1 MLIIPVSGKIGWKNS
16 PLATLM
22 LLVANCLV
30 FVVFQLN
37 DGENRIAAEQYYFD
51 SGLAE
56 IEIPLYADYLKAEGK
71 IAPEQQDIEAMDV
84 EAAMAVHMAME
95 EDAAFLDR
103 LWDGGLIPRED
114 PQFALWKSSR
124 LIYERHRGQ
133 STAFSFGLRPAYPRP
148 AAFFTHMFLHGD
160 VGHLVGN
167 MIFLW
172 ILGCMLEIGAG
183 RALFL
188 VIYLASGLAAAAAF
202 CAVYPSSTAP
212 LVGASWAIAG
222 LMGAYT
228 VLYGRTRV
236 NVFYSLGFFFDTVT
250 IPAIL
255 LLPLWLANEV
265 YQLYFSDVTQ
275 VAYVAHIAGIVTGA
289 LLAVAG
295 KRWVRRVD
303 QDSFKASPEKQAQ
316 RLIHQALEHMG
327 QLEMT
332 EAQSLLEKVLE
343 LLPDHPETLKHLF
356 NIHKL
361 NPQSEAFHDTARR
374 RLRVLLR
381 NRADHAAAVEC
392 YGAYADL
399 ARRPRLAIPLYLQ
412 VAGAMVTA
420 GHIDGAEK
428 IILAIMKKQPQT
440 PGLPS
445 SLVKLSQAFRQ
456 KGRHDRWEDYR
467 RLIRKRYPDSPEAAI
482 ILKADGA
489 R

>member
-1 MLIIPVSGKIGWKNS
+1 MLIIPVSGKIGWKNP
-16 PLATLM
+16 PLATLL
-22 LLVANCLV
+22 LLVVNCLV
-30 FVVFQLN
+30 FFVFQLN
-37 DGENRIAAEQYYFD
+37 DDENRVAAEQYYFD

-56 IEIPLYADYLKAEGK
+56 IEIPLYWEYRAATGEADPGH
-71 IAPEQQDIEAMDV
+71 QDIEAMDL

-95 EDAAFLDR
+95 EDAAFLNR
-103 LWDGGLIPRED
+103 LKAGDIIPRED

-124 LIYERHRGQ
+124 HTYERHRGQ

-148 AAFFTHMFLHGD
+148 SAFFTYMFLHGD

-167 MIFLW
+167 MVFLW

-183 RALFL
+183 RILFL

-202 CAVYPSSTAP
+202 CAVYPSSTTP
-212 LVGASWAIAG
+212 LVGASGAIAG

-236 NVFYSLGFFFDTVT
+236 NVFYSLGFFFDTVA

-265 YQLYFSDVTQ
+265 YQLYFSDVTH
-275 VAYVAHIAGIVTGA
+275 VAYVAHIGGIVTGA

-295 KRWVRRVD
+295 KRWVSRVD
-303 QDSFKASPEKQAQ
+303 QDSFKVSPEEQAQ
-316 RLIHQALEHMG
+316 RLMHQALEHMG
-327 QLEMT
+327 QLEMA
-332 EAQSLLEKVLE
+332 EAQGLLEQALVLS
-343 LLPDHPETLKHLF
+343 PDNPEVLKHLF

-374 RLRVLLR
+374 RLRGLLR
-381 NRADHAAAVEC
+381 SRADHASAVEC
-392 YGAYADL
+392 YTSYAGL
-399 ARRPRLAIPLYLQ
+399 ARRPSLSIPLYLQ

-420 GHIDGAEK
+420 GHVDEAEK

-440 PGLPS
+440 PGLPA
-445 SLVKLSQAFRQ
+445 SLVKLCQAFRR

-467 RLIRKRYPDSPEAAI
+467 RLIRSRYPNSAEAAI
-482 ILKADGA
+482 ILKSESS